1 MLFAFY
7 TIQFTVISTT
17 YPFISTT
24 DGPVSSNSVTG
35 SSTSIRLS
43 NGSRLSSPPVNSK
56 EIWYRPHFL
65 KTCVHLKHQ
74 QKTQSVPQILSDKPQ
89 DDSRG
94 KKGGLYNSKYS
105 LSKEI

>member
-1 MLFAFY
+1 MKLY
-7 TIQFTVISTT
+7 TFV
-17 YPFISTT
+17 
-24 DGPVSSNSVTG
+24 
-35 SSTSIRLS
+35 
-43 NGSRLSSPPVNSK
+43 
-56 EIWYRPHFL
+56 
-65 KTCVHLKHQ
+65 Q